1 MLQSNHQGL
10 DIVRPAAPRTPR
22 ARIAIVSP
30 AASGANNGNWRT
42 AQRWRGLLA
51 PRHSARI
58 VAQWPDGLAER
69 DTHLLALHA
78 RRSAPS
84 ITAWAQTHP
93 GRGLAVVLTGT
104 DLYRD
109 IDTDR
114 DAQRSLELAQAIV
127 VLQPLGPRRLPA
139 PLRDKAQVILQ
150 STRSRQA
157 VTKTTRRLRVLMVG
171 HLRDEKDPLTL
182 MRAAAALSDHEGI
195 QIDHIG
201 AALDPALGQ
210 AAAETARSCPHYRWL
225 DAQTHTAT
233 RSHIQ
238 RAHVLVHASR
248 MEGGA
253 HVIME
258 ALCSGTPVIASD
270 IDGNRGMLG
279 DEPSETY
286 FPAGDAMALALRLRE
301 CRRTQ
306 SEPDGLLARL
316 ARTQLARAPLFS
328 PAAEQAALWA
338 LIESLPSHP

>member
-1 MLQSNHQGL
+1 MLLTNRQGL
-10 DIVRPAAPRTPR
+10 DIVRPVAPPTAR

-30 AASGANNGNWRT
+30 AASESNNGNWRT
-42 AQRWRGLLA
+42 AQRWRSLLA
-51 PRHSARI
+51 PRYSARI

-84 ITAWAQTHP
+84 IGAWAQARP

-109 IDTDR
+109 IDNDR
-114 DAQRSLELAQAIV
+114 DAQRSLELSQAIV

-139 PLRDKAQVILQ
+139 PLRDKTQVILQ
-150 STRSRQA
+150 SARSRQA
-157 VTKTTRRLRVLMVG
+157 ITKTTRRLRVLMVG

-182 MRAAAALSDHEGI
+182 MRAAAALSDRDGI

-201 AALDPALGQ
+201 AALDPALGR
-210 AAAETARSCPHYRWL
+210 AAAETARTCRHYRWL
-225 DAQTHTAT
+225 GAQPHAAT

-238 RAHVLVHASR
+238 RAHVLVHTSR

-279 DEPSETY
+279 DAPCEAY
-286 FPAGDAMALALRLRE
+286 FPLGDAMALVLRLRE

-306 SEPDGLLARL
+306 AKPDGLLARL
-316 ARTQLARAPLFS
+316 AQTQLARASLFS